1 MTPAD
6 VGRVMEIAAGLMG
19 APYWTEDAYVRALDA
34 GHRPRR
40 IAVVLAEPGTDDVI
54 GFAVA
59 SLMPPEAELETIA
72 VAAGRQRHGL
82 GRTLFDVLEKELPA
96 AGVDEVHLEVRAS
109 NHQALGF
116 YRSVGFG
123 RTGIRRA
130 YYTDPIE
137 DAVLMRLRLR

>member
-1 MTPAD
+1 MAPGD
-6 VGRVMEIAAGLMG
+6 VGRAMEIAAELME
-19 APYWTEDAYVRALDA
+19 APHWTEDAYLRALDA
-34 GHRPRR
+34 DHRPRR
-40 IAVVLAEPGTDDVI
+40 IALVLVEPVADDLV

-59 SLMPPEAELETIA
+59 ALMPPEAELETIA
-72 VAAGRQRHGL
+72 VAAARQRHGL
-82 GRTLFDVLEKELPA
+82 GRTLFDVLERELPA